1 MLSPAAVHFSAVISV
16 EFSRFLKCIHSL
28 PDSLSGY
35 SLPKIAGSV
44 KDIHPTP
51 SARMRAGSPPSDR
64 QRGRACRNAARSAA
78 SGRTVLQNHEAL
90 RVQGSQAVSC
100 QLSSVICHMSCGLA
114 AYGANRPKSK
124 KSFQNTL
131 IFNVICGKILPYRMG
146 TSEQSACGG
155 EIFRQS
161 EQSSRA

>member
-1 MLSPAAVHFSAVISV
+1 MNFPVFSTVYTPVRIACPDTVYQKLQAPSRISI
-16 EFSRFLKCIHSL
+16 RRRPRGCAQDLSL
-28 PDSLSGY
+28 PTGRGGALVGIRHG
-35 SLPKIAGSV
+35 LPLRDERFCKIM
-44 KDIHPTP
+44 K
-51 SARMRAGSPPSDR
+51 
-64 QRGRACRNAARSAA
+64 RS
-78 SGRTVLQNHEAL
+78 

-100 QLSSVICHMSCGLA
+100 RDSYVMRTCGIR
-114 AYGANRPKSK
+114 GKPSKSK

-131 IFNVICGKILPYRMG
+131 IFNVICGKILPYRKG

>member
-1 MLSPAAVHFSAVISV
+1 MRHGLPLRDERFCKIMKRSVSKVLRLSDVM
-16 EFSRFLKCIHSL
+16 
-28 PDSLSGY
+28 
-35 SLPKIAGSV
+35 
-44 KDIHPTP
+44 T
-51 SARMRAGSPPSDR
+51 
-64 QRGRACRNAARSAA
+64 
-78 SGRTVLQNHEAL
+78 
-90 RVQGSQAVSC
+90 
-100 QLSSVICHMSCGLA
+100 HMSCGLA

>member
-51 SARMRAGSPPSDR
+51 SARMRAGSLPSDR
-64 QRGRACRNAARSAA
+64 QRGRACRNTARSAA

-100 QLSSVICHMSCGLA
+100 QLSCGFA

-146 TSEQSACGG
+146 TSGQSACGG

>member
-1 MLSPAAVHFSAVISV
+1 MNFPVFSNAYTPFRIACPDTVYQKLQAPSRISIRRRPRGCAQDLSLPTGRGGELVGIRHGLPLRDERFCKIMKRSVSKVLRLSAVM
-16 EFSRFLKCIHSL
+16 
-28 PDSLSGY
+28 
-35 SLPKIAGSV
+35 
-44 KDIHPTP
+44 T
-51 SARMRAGSPPSDR
+51 
-64 QRGRACRNAARSAA
+64 
-78 SGRTVLQNHEAL
+78 
-90 RVQGSQAVSC
+90 
-100 QLSSVICHMSCGLA
+100 HMSCGLA

>member
-51 SARMRAGSPPSDR
+51 SARMRAGSLPSDR

-100 QLSSVICHMSCGLA
+100 HDSYVMWTRGIRGKPS
-114 AYGANRPKSK
+114 KSK

-131 IFNVICGKILPYRMG
+131 IFNVICGKILPYRKG

>member
-64 QRGRACRNAARSAA
+64 QGGRACRNTARSAA

-100 QLSSVICHMSCGLA
+100 RDSYVMRTCGIR
-114 AYGANRPKSK
+114 GKPS
-124 KSFQNTL
+124 Q
-131 IFNVICGKILPYRMG
+131 IQKILSKYLDFQRDMW
-146 TSEQSACGG
+146 
-155 EIFRQS
+155 
-161 EQSSRA
+161 

>member
-1 MLSPAAVHFSAVISV
+1 M
-16 EFSRFLKCIHSL
+16 
-28 PDSLSGY
+28 
-35 SLPKIAGSV
+35 
-44 KDIHPTP
+44 T
-51 SARMRAGSPPSDR
+51 
-64 QRGRACRNAARSAA
+64 
-78 SGRTVLQNHEAL
+78 
-90 RVQGSQAVSC
+90 
-100 QLSSVICHMSCGLA
+100 HMSCGLA

-131 IFNVICGKILPYRMG
+131 IFNVICGKILPYRKG